1 MEPIL
6 AVLVGILIAVSIYM
20 MMSGSFVRIVLGILV
35 LSNAANLLIFTAGR
49 LTRDVPPIIPGD
61 KKTLAAAANSLP
73 QALILTAIV
82 ISFSLFAFILVL
94 AFRSYREMG
103 TVETAE
109 MRIAEPHASPP
120 DGDEIGAAD
129 WREGRRP

>member
-6 AVLVGILIAVSIYM
+6 SLLVGVLIGVGIYM
-20 MMSGSFVRIVLGILV
+20 MMSGSFVRIVLGILM
-35 LSNAANLLIFTAGR
+35 LSNGANLLIFTAGR

-61 KKTLAAAANSLP
+61 KKTLAAAAANSLP

-103 TVETAE
+103 TVETSD
-109 MRIAEPHASPP
+109 MRIAEPRQTPP
-120 DGDEIGAAD
+120 DGDDLYAA
-129 WREGRRP
+129 GSRR